1 MFSWVCLHGPF
12 PDRRFRASNGAAAV
26 ARELQLAR
34 YDLEMRRPAAMK
46 LRLRFGGYSPFTDWK
61 IAGKKR

>member
-1 MFSWVCLHGPF
+1 
-12 PDRRFRASNGAAAV
+12 V